1 MPTNVP
7 SAPTHSERSRRYEIY
22 KCFQTPGVCSGE
34 SFVCVCALGCLEEV
48 RAPGALDTST
58 LIFVFVELI
67 RSKANTGF
75 VRQTDRELADHMRAR
90 ALRRELTPISK
101 RSGAVLFEDIA
112 AVEVTFLVEVIV
124 DRSMGGGEFLQGF
137 DVPELRHRTLSSSK
151 RLV

>member
-1 MPTNVP
+1 MP
-7 SAPTHSERSRRYEIY
+7 R
-22 KCFQTPGVCSGE
+22 
-34 SFVCVCALGCLEEV
+34 EV